1 MDEYYDNKTVFKQK
15 IQEFISLKESI
26 QKRIEEIESFY
37 ESNFDEPFVLNF
49 EKGVINL
56 KNILIQN
63 KPNSI
68 DNLDKFYY
76 LIKNKSEKTN
86 NHSIQK
92 IGNKKESV
100 KHTKLNNNKINIKE
114 SKVINKNSDYNIN
127 NSNGNKQK
135 TQGNILNNNIFNN
148 KLLFSFQQK
157 EKDLKCYE
165 TYRELKNKKELNN
178 YSCNKNMEQKS
189 DLSENE
195 SKQEEEEEEEEEND
209 ELINVYSKKRNEY
222 GELFNLN
229 NLTSDKKVNTIK
241 SDNDLSLWKDNE
253 SYYYKEQENKEEDNS
268 INEELKEK
276 FRLKEVIIKFIL
288 NNEEYSLLV
297 QERAKNI
304 NPFKD

>member
-100 KHTKLNNNKINIKE
+100 KYTKLNNNKINIKE

-127 NSNGNKQK
+127 SSNCNKQK

-253 SYYYKEQENKEEDNS
+253 SYFYKEQENKEEDNS
-268 INEELKEK
+268 INEQLKEK

>member
-1 MDEYYDNKTVFKQK
+1 MDENYDNKTVFKQK

-127 NSNGNKQK
+127 SSNCNKQK

-148 KLLFSFQQK
+148 KLLLRFQ
-157 EKDLKCYE
+157 
-165 TYRELKNKKELNN
+165 
-178 YSCNKNMEQKS
+178 
-189 DLSENE
+189 
-195 SKQEEEEEEEEEND
+195 
-209 ELINVYSKKRNEY
+209 
-222 GELFNLN
+222 
-229 NLTSDKKVNTIK
+229 
-241 SDNDLSLWKDNE
+241 
-253 SYYYKEQENKEEDNS
+253 
-268 INEELKEK
+268 
-276 FRLKEVIIKFIL
+276 
-288 NNEEYSLLV
+288 
-297 QERAKNI
+297 
-304 NPFKD
+304 